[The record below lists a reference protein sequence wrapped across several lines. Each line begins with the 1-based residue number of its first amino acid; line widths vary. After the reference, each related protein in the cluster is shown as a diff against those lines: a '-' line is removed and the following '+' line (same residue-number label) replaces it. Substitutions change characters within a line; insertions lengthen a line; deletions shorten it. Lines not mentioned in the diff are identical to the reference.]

1 MRAYCDLHIHS
12 CLSPCSDEMM
22 TPNNIARMALLKGL
36 DAIAVTDHNSAK
48 NLPALEIACGRAGI
62 LLLPGLELN
71 TSEEVHLLAYFPTVK
86 QALDFSEE
94 IHPLLPP
101 IPNRP
106 DLFGEQLVMDG
117 DDEVIAREDVLLI
130 GALSRTLGELAER
143 IGALGGAAVP
153 AHVNRGSNGLLN
165 ALGFLPP
172 DLPVAAVE
180 VWRALPCPDL
190 GGLMKLHSSDAHRL
204 EDILEREIPF
214 DIPELSVR
222 ALFDFIKKGNLHDH
236 TL

>member
-1 MRAYCDLHIHS
+1 MRVFCDLHIHS
-12 CLSPCSDEMM
+12 CLSPCGDEMM
-22 TPNNIARMALLKGL
+22 TPNNIARMALIKGL

-48 NLPALEIACGRAGI
+48 NLPALQVACDRAGI

-71 TSEEVHLLAYFPTVK
+71 TSEEVHVLAYFPTVER
-86 QALDFSEE
+86 ALDFSGE

-106 DLFGEQLVMDG
+106 DLFGEQLVTDA
-117 DDEVIAREDVLLI
+117 DDEVTGREEVLLI
-130 GALSRTLGELAER
+130 GALSRTLDELVNR
-143 IGALGGAAVP
+143 VNALGGAAVP

-172 DLPVAAVE
+172 NLPVSAVE

-190 GGLMKLHSSDAHRL
+190 GNLMALYSSDAHRL
-204 EDILEREIPF
+204 EDMLEREVFF
-214 DIPELSVR
+214 DLPERSVP
-222 ALFDFIKKGNLHDH
+222 ALFNFIKKGDQHDH
-236 TL
+236 QL